1 MFSWMKKEVN
11 SIAKDGFSNK
21 FFDELAKE
29 HDKTK
34 VLANKQKELKQKHNQ
49 SVSQ

>member
-1 MFSWMKKEVN
+1 MEKEVN
-11 SIAKDGFSNK
+11 SIDRIGFSNK

-29 HDKTK
+29 HDKAENFAK
-34 VLANKQKELKQKHNQ
+34 RQKELKQKHSK